1 MGTKVKKLAVVGIQS
16 ENSIDRLEICLSF
29 SFFWLAGGEK
39 KGYFATAI
47 LRTKVG
53 SPSATISLGMQYFQC
68 SQFLK
73 ISHMHLTFCLFEISA
88 SVVGSAIAFHTHS
101 PIPVQKIGS

>member
-1 MGTKVKKLAVVGIQS
+1 MRKKVKKLAVVSIQS
-16 ENSIDRLEICLSF
+16 ESSIDRFEISLSL
-29 SFFWLAGGEK
+29 FFLLAGGEK

-53 SPSATISLGMQYFQC
+53 SPSATISLDMQYFQC

>member
-1 MGTKVKKLAVVGIQS
+1 MRKKVKKLAVVSIQS
-16 ENSIDRLEICLSF
+16 ENSIDRFEISLSL
-29 SFFWLAGGEK
+29 FFLLAGGEK